1 MSGQQPV
8 RTSGDDDNNRVI
20 KFRPR
25 EVSERQRPKPALME
39 PALMKTAVETP
50 HPEPTPP
57 LKFTPRPR
65 PPARIAAISNQS
77 RPQPTEDERRRT
89 FANLAALVFTLCL
102 TALAVWLATT
112 IADMRQTQDC
122 LLVGRRDCSRIPL
135 PPITTTHQDQF

>member
-8 RTSGDDDNNRVI
+8 RTSDDDNRVI

-25 EVSERQRPKPALME
+25 DVSERQRPKPALME
-39 PALMKTAVETP
+39 TTRETPKTQTAVRQDAP
-50 HPEPTPP
+50 NPP

-65 PPARIAAISNQS
+65 PPGRIAAVSDQPGP
-77 RPQPTEDERRRT
+77 RPAADDRRRT
-89 FANLAALVFTLCL
+89 ATNLAALVFTLCL

-135 PPITTTHQDQF
+135 PPITTVHQDQS

>member
-8 RTSGDDDNNRVI
+8 RTSDDNRVI

-25 EVSERQRPKPALME
+25 DAIERQGPRPGVLERSVEKASVEKTPRSE
-39 PALMKTAVETP
+39 PN
-50 HPEPTPP
+50 PP

-65 PPARIAAISNQS
+65 PALRIATAPEPP
-77 RPQPTEDERRRT
+77 RAEPGEDERRRT

-112 IADMRQTQDC
+112 IAEMRETQDC
-122 LLVGRRDCSRIPL
+122 LLVARRDCSRIPL
-135 PPITTTHQDQF
+135 PPISPALQDQR

>member
-8 RTSGDDDNNRVI
+8 RTSDDDNRVI

-25 EVSERQRPKPALME
+25 EVSERQRPKPALMKPGSME
-39 PALMKTAVETP
+39 TAVEKAP
-50 HPEPTPP
+50 HSEPDPP

-65 PPARIAAISNQS
+65 PPVRIAAVSDQP
-77 RPQPTEDERRRT
+77 RPQPAEDERRRT

-135 PPITTTHQDQF
+135 PPSTTMRQDQF

>member
-8 RTSGDDDNNRVI
+8 RTSDDNRVI

-25 EVSERQRPKPALME
+25 DAIERQSRTPAVLETALEKTPRSE
-39 PALMKTAVETP
+39 PN
-50 HPEPTPP
+50 PP

-65 PPARIAAISNQS
+65 PPLRIAALPEPS
-77 RPQPTEDERRRT
+77 RAEPAEDERRRT

-112 IADMRQTQDC
+112 IAEMRETQDC
-122 LLVGRRDCSRIPL
+122 LLVARRDCSRIPL
-135 PPITTTHQDQF
+135 PPISPALQDQR

>member
-8 RTSGDDDNNRVI
+8 RTSDDDNRVI

-25 EVSERQRPKPALME
+25 ELSERQRPKPALLE
-39 PALMKTAVETP
+39 TAVEKSP
-50 HPEPTPP
+50 RSEPSPP

-65 PPARIAAISNQS
+65 PAVRIAAVSDQP
-77 RPQPTEDERRRT
+77 RPQPAEDDRRRT

-135 PPITTTHQDQF
+135 PAITTMRQDQL